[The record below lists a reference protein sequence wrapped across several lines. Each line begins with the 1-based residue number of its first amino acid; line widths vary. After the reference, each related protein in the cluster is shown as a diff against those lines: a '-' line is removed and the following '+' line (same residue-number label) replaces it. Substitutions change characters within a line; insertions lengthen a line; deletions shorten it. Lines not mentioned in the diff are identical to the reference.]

1 MTLRWFGRV
10 LALVCWLLG
19 VSSLPSWAAHEKL
32 LLVVLDKVTWHDLL
46 SEDVSVPVLQGLMQD
61 GAVGVMCVRTAGGYG
76 GEYLTIGAGS
86 RASSRRDPM
95 TGADAEA
102 NAYQVTE
109 ILDGSTAGQ
118 VFAARSGWRPPTGGV
133 VHLAIGELLRHNA
146 SADHPL
152 KLGLL
157 GGALRRGGL
166 RVACVGNA
174 DTLDSAHRELVAIGM
189 DERGVVPIGD
199 VSGRFVV
206 RDRSVPYGVTF
217 DPDALLSAVRRA
229 AASADLI
236 VLDPGETSRVELCA
250 GHMTL
255 DALDA
260 VRRRAIEKTDRFLG
274 EVISSLTGERWSVLV
289 VTPGTREAGPG
300 ESDTGLAPVIWSSA
314 RAGAGLLTSPSTG
327 RPGIVLNTDVAPSV
341 LEYFGVKAPR
351 EAVGRAMTVES
362 TEGDPIARLRSDLVR
377 HGAVEAARYRL
388 FRAIPVLSAIVLFV
402 AAFFLLVGERVPA
415 IARMLLRAALLL
427 LVSAPAAMLLAALRP
442 LSADEMLLTVGAV
455 SVALAF
461 AASWITGW
469 RSGHVLPCLVVV
481 ALLAYDLVRGQQM
494 LYWSP
499 FSYSP
504 VAGARF
510 YGIGNEYAGVLLGAG
525 LIGGASLLWPRERS
539 GRGERI
545 AVAVALLLLAVL
557 VGMPRFGANLGMSLA
572 LAVGASVFIVYLW
585 RGAVGWPEAL
595 AALLAVTVLISS
607 AVVIDLVYLGPE
619 ASHIGRW
626 ASAVRAEGWAAIA
639 GVLSRKMSMNFLL
652 LKVSSWTDAAAGALA
667 VLAVAVAARPA
678 RVIAVL
684 RERVWL
690 SPALIACVTGAA
702 AAFALNDSGIV
713 AASLTLLYAAASLS
727 YVSLGD
733 VALEQHR

>member
-1 MTLRWFGRV
+1 MTLRRFGPLV
-10 LALVCWLLG
+10 ALVCCLLG
-19 VSSLPSWAAHEKL
+19 VSSLPSRAAHEKL

-46 SEDVSVPVLQGLMQD
+46 SEDVSLPVLRNLMEE
-61 GAVGVMCVRTAGGYG
+61 GAVGMMCVRTARGYG

-86 RASSRRDPM
+86 RASSRRDPV

-109 ILDGSTAGQ
+109 ILDGSTAARAFVTRTGQ
-118 VFAARSGWRPPTGGV
+118 RPPTGGV
-133 VHLAIGELLRHNA
+133 VHLSIGELLRQNA
-146 SADHPL
+146 SAEHPL
-152 KLGLL
+152 SLGLL
-157 GGALRRGGL
+157 GGALGRSGL
-166 RVACVGNA
+166 QVACVGNA
-174 DTLDSAHRELVAIGM
+174 DTLDSPHRELVAIGM
-189 DERGVVPIGD
+189 DERGVVPGGD
-199 VSGRFVV
+199 VSGRLVT
-206 RDRSVPYGVTF
+206 RDRSLPYGLTF
-217 DPDALLSAVRRA
+217 DPDVLLSAVQRA

-250 GHMTL
+250 DYVTLNQL
-255 DALDA
+255 DAL
-260 VRRRAIEKTDRFLG
+260 RRRAIEKTDRFLG
-274 EVISSLTGERWSVLV
+274 EAISSLPNEAWSVLV
-289 VTPGTREAGPG
+289 VTPGMPEAGPG
-300 ESDTGLAPVIWSSA
+300 ESDIGLAPVIWSSGWS
-314 RAGAGLLTSPSTG
+314 GAGMLTSPSTG
-327 RPGIVLNTDVAPSV
+327 RPGIVLNTDIAPTV
-341 LEYFGVKAPR
+341 LAFFGVDAPR
-351 EAVGRAMTVES
+351 EAVGRAMSVEP
-362 TEGDPIARLRSDLVR
+362 TEGDGIARLRSDLVR
-377 HGAVEAARYRL
+377 HGAVEAARHRL
-388 FRAIPVLSAIVLFV
+388 FRAIPILSAIALFV
-402 AAFFLLVGERVPA
+402 AAFCLLVGERVPT
-415 IARMLLRAALLL
+415 IARMSLRGALLV

-442 LSADEMLLTVGAV
+442 LPADEMLLAVGAV
-455 SVALAF
+455 SVALAV

-504 VAGARF
+504 IAGARF

-545 AVAVALLLLAVL
+545 AVAVTLLLLAIL
-557 VGMPRFGANLGMSLA
+557 VGVPRFGANLGMSLA

-585 RGAVGWPEAL
+585 RGGVGWAEAL
-595 AALLAVTVLISS
+595 GALLAVTVLIGS

-639 GVLSRKMSMNFLL
+639 EVLSRKMSMNLLL

-678 RVIAVL
+678 RVVAVL
-684 RERVWL
+684 KERAWL
-690 SPALIACVTGAA
+690 SPALIACVAGAT

-733 VALEQHR
+733 VGLEEHR